1 MSDPEVLL
9 RAEAVTKRYPGTTAL
24 DQVNFTIYRGK
35 VNVLIGENGAGKSTL
50 VKIIA
55 GIEQPT
61 SGCLVLNG
69 AEVRFPSARDADAH
83 SIGMIHQEL
92 NLCPNLTVTENIFL
106 GREATAHGVI
116 DQARQEET
124 ARRLLERLE
133 QPIDPRAEVGTLRLG
148 EQQIVE
154 IAKALARDVRILIM
168 DEPTSALSPGE
179 VDALFRV
186 IGELTSRG
194 VAIVYISHR
203 LEELLRIGDFVT
215 VLRDGRLV
223 AEAPAAQV
231 DLAWIVG
238 KMVGG
243 KLDSLFQSR
252 PHEIGASLLDVHGLS
267 LPRPGGGLA
276 LDSVSFTVARG
287 EILGIYGLLGA
298 GRTEL
303 LETLAGLHPLATG
316 TVALDGRPI
325 DRLPVAERIARGVV
339 LVPEDRQAAGI
350 VPTLAVRD
358 NMILASLGACTV
370 AGILDPAK
378 VDRRVDELVR
388 DLSIKVASSRQPIT
402 SLSGGNQ
409 QKVVIAKCLLTAPR
423 LLLLDE
429 PTRGIDV
436 GAKAEISEIMGRLAE
451 QGLGIV
457 FSSSELE
464 EVTAM
469 ADRILVLSK
478 GRVTG
483 EFRRGEASGAAL
495 AAAASADQRRKA
507 S

>member
-1 MSDPEVLL
+1 MSEPDVVL
-9 RAEAVTKRYPGTTAL
+9 RAEAITKRYPGTTAL
-24 DQVNFTIYRGK
+24 DEVNFNIHRGK

-55 GIEQPT
+55 GVEEPT
-61 SGCLVLNG
+61 SGRLVLDG
-69 AEVRFPSARDADAH
+69 SQIRLQSTRDADAH

-106 GREATAHGVI
+106 GRENAAHGVI
-116 DQARQEET
+116 QCTQQEEA

-133 QPIDPRAEVGTLRLG
+133 QRIDPRAEVGKLRLG
-148 EQQIVE
+148 EQQVVE

-168 DEPTSALSPGE
+168 DEPTSALSPAE
-179 VDALFRV
+179 VEALFRV
-186 IGELTSRG
+186 IGELTAQG
-194 VAIVYISHR
+194 VSIVYISHR
-203 LEELLRIGDFVT
+203 LEELLRIGDYVT
-215 VLRDGRLV
+215 VLRDGKLV
-223 AEAPAAQV
+223 AEAPAGQV
-231 DLAWIVG
+231 DLSWIVE

-243 KLDSLFQSR
+243 KLDALYQSR
-252 PHEIGASLLDVHGLS
+252 PHEIGGPLLDVRGLS
-267 LPRPGGGLA
+267 LPRTGGGYA
-276 LDSVSFTVARG
+276 LDSVSFTVSRG

-303 LETLAGLHPLATG
+303 LETLAGLHPRAMGSVL
-316 TVALDGRPI
+316 LDGRSLE
-325 DRLPVAERIARGVV
+325 RLPVAERIARGVV
-339 LVPEDRQAAGI
+339 LVPEDRQAAG
-350 VPTLAVRD
+350 VVQTLAVRD

-370 AGILDPAK
+370 GGILNSAK
-378 VDRRVDELVR
+378 VSQRVGELVR
-388 DLSIKVASSRQPIT
+388 ELSIKVATAEQPVT

-436 GAKAEISEIMGRLAE
+436 GAKAEISEIMSRLAG
-451 QGLGIV
+451 QGLGVV
-457 FSSSELE
+457 FASSELE
-464 EVTAM
+464 EVSAI
-469 ADRILVLSK
+469 ADRILVLSA

-483 EFRRGEASGAAL
+483 EFRRGEATADAL
-495 AAAASADQRRKA
+495 AAAASAGQRRMA